1 VVEVVEDQVAVSE
14 RHAAELSGFSV
25 RRLRAWDASGLVR
38 PSITRQLS
46 ERNTVRLYTF
56 DDLVELLV
64 ASALV
69 DAGRPPRQIRRVV
82 EHLRNR
88 DDKAPLRELRFWR
101 QLVTSKAALHSATSG
116 GSPQIR

>member
-1 VVEVVEDQVAVSE
+1 MVEVVDDQVAVSE

-25 RRLRAWDASGLVR
+25 RRLRAWDARGLVG
-38 PSITRQLS
+38 PSIKRQLS
-46 ERNTVRLYTF
+46 ERNTVRLYAF

-69 DAGRPPRQIRRVV
+69 DAGRSPRQIRRVV

-88 DDKAPLRELRFWR
+88 DYEAPLRELR
-101 QLVTSKAALHSATSG
+101 HSRSASRAKYRRWQG
-116 GSPQIR
+116 W